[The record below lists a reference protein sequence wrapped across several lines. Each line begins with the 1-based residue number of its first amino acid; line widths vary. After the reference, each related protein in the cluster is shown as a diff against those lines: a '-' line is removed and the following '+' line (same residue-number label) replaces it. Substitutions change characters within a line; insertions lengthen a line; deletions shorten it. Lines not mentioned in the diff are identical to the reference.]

1 MHINLKKKNTQEN
14 EIVKSVSGKRPKRS
28 NVNNKVGMSANVP
41 TILKLE
47 R

>member
-1 MHINLKKKNTQEN
+1 MHINLKKTHEN